1 MVLAS
6 AENGFLPG
14 QRTPERPV
22 AIHLE
27 AQGVAET
34 PALPG
39 VAPAASALLV
49 SYWRINRIL
58 PHEARKWRNIF
69 PFLEILVMMADG
81 ADLKSEAPQI
91 AGFGSLPEH
100 LSKERSTYAEPGLCR
115 SEGRIMKKNA
125 KRKGG

>member
-1 MVLAS
+1 MLNDIRYSLVSARMVLAS

-49 SYWRINRIL
+49 SCW
-58 PHEARKWRNIF
+58 
-69 PFLEILVMMADG
+69 
-81 ADLKSEAPQI
+81 
-91 AGFGSLPEH
+91 
-100 LSKERSTYAEPGLCR
+100 
-115 SEGRIMKKNA
+115 KNQSNLA
-125 KRKGG
+125 S